1 MQKANKISAFFFLG
15 LFSLM
20 MLHQAFPHLHEQNE
34 DSHSHSKVTHSG
46 EHHHHEDNKKG
57 SKENQNFDFGIIGFF
72 MDMHVHATSS
82 GDIVVSERT
91 VIEQRSN
98 VDKDIADNQ
107 FDFQKLLLPDIRQND
122 NPPIYHPPNRHF
134 NPYLS
139 YLDLRGPPALG

>member
-1 MQKANKISAFFFLG
+1 MQLVQKANKISALFFLG
-15 LFSLM
+15 LFSLI
-20 MLHQAFPHLHEQNE
+20 MLHQAFPHLHDQNE
-34 DSHSHSKVTHSG
+34 DSHSHSEVAHSHQ
-46 EHHHHEDNKKG
+46 HHDNQ
-57 SKENQNFDFGIIGFF
+57 ENQDSDLGFIGFF

-91 VIEQRSN
+91 VIERSN
-98 VDKDIADNQ
+98 VDKDIADKQ
-107 FDFQKLLLPDIRQND
+107 FDSQKLLLPDIRQND